1 MSFKIIVDSCC
12 DLTPA
17 QLREDCFVSVPLTIR
32 VGEHIVVDD
41 ASFDQGALLWYC
53 CRLLNTG
60 SLSPNR
66 VD

>member
-17 QLREDCFVSVPLTIR
+17 QSGRTRFVSVPLTIR

-41 ASFDQGALLWYC
+41 ASFGPGCPALA
-53 CRLLNTG
+53 G
-60 SLSPNR
+60 
-66 VD
+66 

>member
-17 QLREDCFVSVPLTIR
+17 QLREECFVKVPLTIR

-41 ASFDQGALLWYC
+41 ASFDQVLDAVVKLTADIEPDCEIL
-53 CRLLNTG
+53 R
-60 SLSPNR
+60 
-66 VD
+66 